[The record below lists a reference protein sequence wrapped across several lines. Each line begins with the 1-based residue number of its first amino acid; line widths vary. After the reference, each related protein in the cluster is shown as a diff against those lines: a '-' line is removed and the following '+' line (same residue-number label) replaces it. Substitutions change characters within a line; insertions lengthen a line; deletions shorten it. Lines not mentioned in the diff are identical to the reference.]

1 MGESSSY
8 RVAGIAIILCLVI
21 AGFITL
27 ITSTPQNHDELTKQ
41 SQTVTSPSVSLTQGE
56 PVNQS
61 AATSRMR
68 VLWYDDAGKTYTFHD
83 YPSLKGAGPGTWKDA
98 DLPSPEN
105 GTSQRKAA
113 MVRFLEWDGSIER
126 MTGTK
131 YLIDQDTITGILN
144 SYTLIA
150 PPPVIQTP
158 EVSETPSIQP
168 TPDVTPAPGMLIPTC
183 SRPCNMGDGTIR
195 VSFGYINRHNGPVSL
210 PIGDRNF
217 FSPGDPDRGQP
228 TSFQP
233 GIHQD
238 IFTVRIIEN
247 GTNIAWYLMNTM
259 VGAGQVPRVQAGL
272 TADPAIGY
280 APLDIRFSDQSHGGT
295 TDDPL
300 TGSWNF
306 GDGTSAEGTST
317 FHRYELPGKYESSR
331 IVSTTCGSET
341 AKKIITVN
349 QVSFTA
355 EPVPDMPHT
364 YSFRDQSTGEPAAWA
379 WDFNDGFSSWEQN
392 PVHTWRS
399 PGTYLVGLTVSGK
412 SGSGT
417 TVQRITVQ

>member
-8 RVAGIAIILCLVI
+8 RVAGIAIIICLVI

-27 ITSTPQNHDELTKQ
+27 ITSTPQNHDELTKK
-41 SQTVTSPSVSLTQGE
+41 SQAVSRPAASLTLGE
-56 PVNQS
+56 PANQS
-61 AATSRMR
+61 VATSRMR

-83 YPSLKGAGPGTWKDA
+83 YSSPNGLGPDTWRDA

-105 GTSQRKAA
+105 GTRQRKAA

-131 YLIDQDTITGILN
+131 YLIDQETITSILN

-150 PPPVIQTP
+150 PPPAIQTP
-158 EVSETPSIQP
+158 EVTETPSIQP

-183 SRPCNMGDGTIR
+183 SRPCNLGDGTVR

-217 FSPGDPDRGQP
+217 FSPGDVDRGQP
-228 TSFQP
+228 ASFQP

-238 IFTVRIIEN
+238 IFTVRLPEN
-247 GTNIAWYLMNTM
+247 GTNIAWHLMGTT

-272 TADPAIGY
+272 VAEPTTGY
-280 APLDIRFSDQSHGGT
+280 APLDVRFSDQSTGGT

-306 GDGTSAEGTST
+306 GDGATAEGASA
-317 FHRYELPGKYESSR
+317 FHRYELPGIYEGSR

-341 AKKIITVN
+341 AKKTITVN

-355 EPVPDMPHT
+355 EPVPDRQQT
-364 YSFRDQSTGEPAAWA
+364 YKFTDKSTGDPTVWA

-392 PVHTWRS
+392 PVHTWKS
-399 PGTYLVGLTVSGK
+399 PGTYVVGLTVSGK

-417 TVQRITVQ
+417 TVHRITVQ